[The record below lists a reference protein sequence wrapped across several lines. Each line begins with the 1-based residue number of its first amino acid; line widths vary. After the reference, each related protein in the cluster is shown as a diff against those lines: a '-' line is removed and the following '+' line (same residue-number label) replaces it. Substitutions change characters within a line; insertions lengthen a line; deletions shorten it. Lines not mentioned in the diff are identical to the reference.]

1 MYRKLSVLFLAL
13 ILLFLLSGCPGN
25 GAAPDGVITEDD
37 ITTTTTWTE
46 GTVYVIGENG
56 IYVSATLIIE
66 AGTIVKFSGTGSGLT
81 LSSGGTIVAN
91 GIAAAPVVFTS
102 YKDDTQGGDTN
113 GDGDATSPARADWER
128 ILTNGE
134 NGSTFDYCEF
144 YYGGNS
150 TNSATLEI
158 DTGSVATVTNCL
170 FVNNS
175 GNDSSGWYGALDA
188 TTAGAGTVIA
198 DNIFY
203 NNIRPLSISTAFDLD
218 DSNTFH
224 NPDDATQTNQFN
236 GIPAYDNM
244 DQKDHLSWAETEVA
258 YIIDDNDWYI
268 DTSDTLTLADNVVI
282 KFRSGG
288 ELTVN
293 DGVGAVINYE
303 GTGVAFTSYKDDAWK
318 GDTNGDGTATSATAG
333 DWEGIYDNSAVT
345 PPYYFTWSSIHYDAT
360 H

>member
-1 MYRKLSVLFLAL
+1 MYRKLPILFLAL
-13 ILLFLLSGCPGN
+13 MLLFLLSGCPGN
-25 GAAPDGVITEDD
+25 SPGTLDSTITEAN
-37 ITTTTTWTE
+37 ITTPTTWTE
-46 GTVYVIGENG
+46 GTVYLIAENG
-56 IYVSATLIIE
+56 IYVSSTLVIE
-66 AGTIVKFSGTGSGLT
+66 AGTIVKFMGTGSGLT

-175 GNDSSGWYGALDA
+175 GNDSTGWYGALDA
-188 TTAGAGTVIA
+188 TTAGAGTVITG
-198 DNIFY
+198 NVFY

-218 DSNTFH
+218 DSNIFH
-224 NPDDATQTNQFN
+224 NPDDTTQTNQFN
-236 GIPAYDNM
+236 GIPAYDNH
-244 DQKDHLSWAETEVA
+244 DQKQNLSWAETEVA
-258 YIIDDNDWYI
+258 YIIDDNDWWI
-268 DTSDTLTLADNVVI
+268 ASGDTLALADNVVI
-282 KFRSGG
+282 KFRSAGA
-288 ELTVN
+288 LRLN
-293 DGVGAVINYE
+293 DGSGALINYN

-318 GDTNGDGTATSATAG
+318 GDTNGDGAATSGTVG
-333 DWEGIYDNSAVT
+333 DWEGIYDNSWT
-345 PPYYFTWSSIHYDAT
+345 IPSPYYYTWGNIYFD
-360 H
+360 